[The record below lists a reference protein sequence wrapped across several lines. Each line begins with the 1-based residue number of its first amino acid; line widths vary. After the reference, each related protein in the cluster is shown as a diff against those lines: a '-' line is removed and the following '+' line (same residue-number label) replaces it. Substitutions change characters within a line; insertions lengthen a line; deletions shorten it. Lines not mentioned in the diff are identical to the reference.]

1 MRNVLLIFPSLLML
15 SGVSAFVIQQA
26 NRISATTR
34 LQAIVVPLSKI
45 EENLTAVER
54 SITSVVRNC
63 GPSVAFVTSVWPVMS
78 RRRTP
83 AKSSDSNVPQGRGL
97 GSGSGFVVD
106 SNGYI
111 VTNFHVIE
119 ACYQLVQSRNQSM
132 QVMEDLVGNVTQTC
146 TVLGDLA
153 SASLKR
159 MPSIPIPHIYVT
171 INSSAK
177 YQLCRIVNVRPDLDL
192 AVLKI
197 VNNTE
202 PLPTVSFGSS
212 GSLLVGQSLVAIG
225 NPFGVGQTVTA
236 GVVSAL
242 DRDISTS
249 STKKIR
255 NCIQTD
261 AAINPGNSGGPLL
274 NLEGQVI
281 GINTAI
287 VSTSGSSA
295 GVGFAVTSDQVEPAV
310 RDMIRKDKAEQG
322 QRPKVGYLGIDIIKG
337 KAGNWINTVSQ
348 DSPAEKAGLRGV
360 QEDANGL
367 LTLGDGIVAIG
378 GNVVKT
384 FEELEREL
392 QTRVR
397 DEEIPITLQN
407 STSGRRIVYVKLG
420 SKP

>member
-1 MRNVLLIFPSLLML
+1 ML

-34 LQAIVVPLSKI
+34 LQAIVVPLSKM
-45 EENLTAVER
+45 EENLTAAER

-63 GPSVAFVTSVWPVMS
+63 GPSVAFVTSVWPLT
-78 RRRTP
+78 RRRSRTR
-83 AKSSDSNVPQGRGL
+83 AKSSSDSNIPQGRGL

-119 ACYQLVQSRNQSM
+119 AYYQLIQSRNQSM
-132 QVMEDLVGNVTQTC
+132 QATEDLVGNVTQTC
-146 TVLGDLA
+146 AVLGDLA
-153 SASLKR
+153 SASLKG
-159 MPSIPIPHIYVT
+159 MPSVPLPQIYVT
-171 INSSAK
+171 INSSEK

-192 AVLKI
+192 AVLKV

-202 PLPTVSFGSS
+202 SLPTVAFGSS

-225 NPFGVGQTVTA
+225 SPFGVGQTVTA

-242 DRDISTS
+242 DRDIATS
-249 STKKIR
+249 STRKIR

-261 AAINPGNSGGPLL
+261 ASINPGNSGGPLL
-274 NLEGQVI
+274 NLEGKVV

-287 VSTSGSSA
+287 ISPSGSSA
-295 GVGFAVTSDQVEPAV
+295 GVGFAVASDQVEPAV
-310 RDMIRKDKAEQG
+310 REMIRKDKAENG
-322 QRPKVGYLGIDIIKG
+322 LRPKMGYLGIDIIKG
-337 KAGNWINTVSQ
+337 KPGNWINTVSK
-348 DSPAEKAGLRGV
+348 DSPAERAGLRGV
-360 QEDANGL
+360 QADANGL

-378 GNVVKT
+378 GTFVTT

-397 DEEIPITLQN
+397 DEEISITLQN
-407 STSGRRIVYVKLG
+407 STSDRRIAYVKLG
-420 SKP
+420 